1 MEATLSKFSIPQ
13 RQSRVAIGI
22 ILIKFIRITVKS
34 FWPIL
39 LSFFLGGRNSDSFGQ
54 IIGYIALGF
63 AAFNLIGS
71 ILTYFRFYFYLEE
84 GAIIIDKGIL
94 KRTKTNIPFERIQTI
109 NFKQNILHQI
119 FGVVSLE
126 IDTAGAKKSE
136 LTIDALN
143 KEDAEELRNYILTE
157 KAQITTEEST
167 PEEIEKAVLDE
178 KEEEVLH
185 LSVPDL
191 FKVGVSQNHLRSMA
205 LLFAFV
211 FSILNEL
218 NQNIPELVEDELST
232 YNDEVFNTGWIVF
245 LITSIIVIILSFIY
259 SLVTTLLTN
268 YDLRLSLRKGGL
280 KLVKG
285 LLNREEISVN
295 KKKVQIVSW
304 SDNPI
309 RMLFK
314 MFTLQIEQA
323 SSADVDQLKSKIR
336 VPGSYQQQVDA
347 VIKTVFPEEY
357 YREETKHSVNKLLK
371 YRIFFFLGALPAL
384 AAGGSTFFFL
394 EWESLY
400 FLIWA
405 VIVWLITSLYYRK
418 RSFEINDELL
428 KNNRGTFGHHYE
440 ITQLYKV
447 QSVEV
452 KQSWYQRRKQL
463 ANIVLYT
470 AAGSVKI
477 PFIRLDQ
484 AEALENFILYRVESD
499 RREWM

>member
-1 MEATLSKFSIPQ
+1 METIASRFSTPQ

-22 ILIKFIRITVKS
+22 ILIKFIRITIKS
-34 FWPIL
+34 FWPIA
-39 LSFFLGGRNSDSFGQ
+39 LSFLVGGRNNDTFTQ
-54 IIGYIALGF
+54 IIGYVAIGF

-71 ILTYFRFYFYLEE
+71 ILTYFRFYFHLEE

-94 KRTKTNIPFERIQTI
+94 QRLKTNIPFERIQTI

-143 KEDAEELRNYILTE
+143 KEDAETLRNFILAE
-157 KAQITTEEST
+157 KAQIVVQESDSEETVVSEIEETEEV
-167 PEEIEKAVLDE
+167 I
-178 KEEEVLH
+178 LH

-191 FKVGVSQNHLRSMA
+191 FKVGISQNHLRSMG

-211 FSILNEL
+211 FSILNEITED
-218 NQNIPELVEDELST
+218 IPELVADEISAYDNEIL
-232 YNDEVFNTGWIVF
+232 NTGWIVF
-245 LITSIIVIILSFIY
+245 LLTAVLVIIISFIY
-259 SLVTTLLTN
+259 SLVTTILGN
-268 YDLRLSLRKGGL
+268 YDLKLSIRKSGL

-285 LLNREEISVN
+285 LLNREETSIN
-295 KKKVQIVSW
+295 KKKVQVISW

-323 SSADVDQLKSKIR
+323 SSAEADQLKSKIR
-336 VPGSYQQQVDA
+336 VPGSYQKQVDA

-357 YREETKHSVNKLLK
+357 YREEEKHSVSKLLK
-371 YRIFFFLGALPAL
+371 YRIFFFIGLLPSLVLGVIAAFSVDWEALYL
-384 AAGGSTFFFL
+384 
-394 EWESLY
+394 
-400 FLIWA
+400 LIWPVA
-405 VIVWLITSLYYRK
+405 IWFITHLYYRK
-418 RSFEINDELL
+418 RSFEVNHELL

-440 ITQLYKV
+440 VIQLYKI
-447 QSVEV
+447 QAVEV
-452 KQSWYQRRKQL
+452 KQSWYQRRKKI
-463 ANIVLYT
+463 ANLSLYT

-477 PFIRLDQ
+477 PFISIEQ
-484 AEALENFILYRVESD
+484 AEALENFILFRIESD
-499 RREWM
+499 KREWM